1 LQQLAPLYCWDS
13 PSPQYMGS
21 YPNLR
26 EANLRI
32 YFSNNGLCEG
42 PLPGGTIFEQNITM
56 LRQLYF
62 PPPRPAVLPLLADG
76 FE

>member
-1 LQQLAPLYCWDS
+1 
-13 PSPQYMGS
+13 
-21 YPNLR
+21 LR